1 MSELVK
7 LTAAGDLPLPLDVR
21 EALGVSPGGTV
32 EIDISANGDV
42 RLRRPEQVR
51 LKANVGR
58 FDLRGALAKLSHL
71 RTYRDPE
78 EIMREIRG
86 GDPFPP

>member
-7 LTAAGDLPLPLDVR
+7 LTAAGDLPLPSDVR
-21 EALGVSPGGTV
+21 EALGVSPGGAV
-32 EIDISANGDV
+32 EIDISENGDV
-42 RLRRPEQVR
+42 RLRRPGQIR
-51 LKANVGR
+51 LETDPGR

-71 RTYRDPE
+71 RTDRDPK